1 MLSED
6 GRHYVLNGEK
16 CFISN
21 GSWADV
27 FTVMAQVGGDKFS
40 AFIVDRDTP
49 GFEVGAEETKMGLRG
64 SSTVSLRFQNV
75 RVPVENLLYQVGK
88 GAAIAFN
95 ALNWGRFKLGVA
107 CVGGCKRILEH
118 VIEYALERQ
127 QFGQSIAQ
135 FDAIKGKIADMTVV
149 TYAAD
154 SMCYRTTGLVQDA
167 IDSLDRNAEDYY
179 LQMGEAMERYAIE
192 ASMAKVYGTDTSAF
206 VIDEGLQIFGGYGF
220 LEDYPLARAYRDDRI
235 NRIWEG
241 TNEINRIIIANY
253 MIKKVVKGEI
263 FLPGDDGEI
272 QASMKAPLIGGAL
285 EDEAAAIDAAKKL
298 VILVLQEALR
308 EYGKDLSH
316 EQQLT
321 ASIAD
326 LLILTYTAEA
336 TLCRVHQNL
345 EAMGEDRTAVAIAQV
360 FCAETVWGLQ
370 TLVMRSLHRVFKS
383 GLSVPIRESVVKL
396 QDRMNLQTDT
406 IARKRSIAEH
416 MYSHKRYPFEQGRS

>member
-1 MLSED
+1 MD
-6 GRHYVLNGEK
+6 H
-16 CFISN
+16 
-21 GSWADV
+21 
-27 FTVMAQVGGDKFS
+27 FS
-40 AFIVDRDTP
+40 APD
-49 GFEVGAEETKMGLRG
+49 EVWIPFPHNELHCFPSGLTHTNPRRP
-64 SSTVSLRFQNV
+64 RFLNV
-75 RVPVENLLYQVGK
+75 RVPVENLLYRVGK

-107 CVGGCKRILEH
+107 CVGGSKRVLEH
-118 VIEYALERQ
+118 AIEYALERQ
-127 QFGQSIAQ
+127 QFGQPIAQ
-135 FDAIKGKIADMTVV
+135 FDAIKGKIADMTVA

-179 LQMGEAMERYAIE
+179 LQMGKAMERYAIE
-192 ASMAKVYGTDTSAF
+192 VSMAKVYGTDTSAL
-206 VIDEGLQIFGGYGF
+206 VVDEGLQIFGGYGF

-241 TNEINRIIIANY
+241 TNEINRIIITTY
-253 MIKKVVKGEI
+253 MIKKIVKGEI
-263 FLPGDDGEI
+263 SLPSEADEL
-272 QASMKAPLIGGAL
+272 QASAKAPLIEGVL
-285 EDEAAAIDAAKKL
+285 ENEAAAIDAAKKF
-298 VILVLQEALR
+298 VILVLQEAMR

-345 EAMGEDRTAVAIAQV
+345 DAMGEDRTPVDIARV

-370 TLVMRSLHRVFKS
+370 SLVMRSLHRVFKS
-383 GLSVPIRESVVKL
+383 GLSVPIRESVAEL
-396 QDRMNLQTDT
+396 QEKMNLQTDT

-416 MYSHKRYPFEQGRS
+416 MYRHKRYPFEQGRS